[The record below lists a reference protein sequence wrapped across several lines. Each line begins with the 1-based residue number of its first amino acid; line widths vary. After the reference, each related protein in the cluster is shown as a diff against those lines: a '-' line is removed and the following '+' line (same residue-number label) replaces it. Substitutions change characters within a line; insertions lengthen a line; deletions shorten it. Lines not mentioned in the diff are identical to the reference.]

1 MTLERNIVGVV
12 LACNNFE
19 IIDMGVMVESSKI
32 IDRAI
37 EEHG

>member
-1 MTLERNIVGVV
+1 MV

-37 EEHG
+37 EEQVDIIGLAV